1 MLFPGGT
8 DRNTIMILFIIVLIS
23 HEEDG
28 HDAIF
33 AEASIP
39 VQHF

>member
-1 MLFPGGT
+1 MVFPGGT
-8 DRNTIMILFIIVLIS
+8 DRNTIIISFTIVLIP

-33 AEASIP
+33 AESSIP